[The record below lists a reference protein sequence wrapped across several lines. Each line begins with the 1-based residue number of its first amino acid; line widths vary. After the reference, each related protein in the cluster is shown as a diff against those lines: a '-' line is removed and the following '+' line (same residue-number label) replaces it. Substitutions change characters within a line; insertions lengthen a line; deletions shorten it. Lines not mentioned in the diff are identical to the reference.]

1 MTTRRGSRHTR
12 REDTAGY
19 NDSCILRLV
28 LQCAVLAVQD
38 LGGIAVQI
46 LWLSDVDVQR
56 LMRELNARLAEVKL
70 YSITS

>member
-1 MTTRRGSRHTR
+1 M
-12 REDTAGY
+12 
-19 NDSCILRLV
+19 

>member
-1 MTTRRGSRHTR
+1 MTTRRGSCHTR

-19 NDSCILRLV
+19 NDCILRLV
-28 LQCAVLAVQD
+28 IQCAVLAVQD

-56 LMRELNARLAEVKL
+56 LMRELNARLAEV
-70 YSITS
+70 